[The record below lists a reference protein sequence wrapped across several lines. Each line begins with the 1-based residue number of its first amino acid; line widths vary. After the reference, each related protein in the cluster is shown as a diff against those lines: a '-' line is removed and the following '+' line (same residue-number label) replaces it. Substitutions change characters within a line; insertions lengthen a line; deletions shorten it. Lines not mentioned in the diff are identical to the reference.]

1 MTTLNQFTL
10 AQLRAKLERRECS
23 APEILTDCLAAIA
36 ATEDTLG
43 SFIEFDPTQHTR
55 TAGAS
60 GALSGLPVGI
70 KDLILVAGQPARA
83 ASRIL
88 EGFIAP
94 YSATCVTNLQAQ
106 GAVSLGRLNMD
117 EFAMG
122 SSTETSAYG
131 LTRNPWDI
139 SRVPG
144 GSSGGSAAAVAG
156 RQLPA
161 TLGTD
166 TGGSIRQPAAFCGIT
181 GLKPT
186 YGRVSRYGVIAFAS
200 SLDQVGPMARTAE
213 DCALLL
219 EAIAGH
225 DPHDATSARQPV
237 ERWSAQLSE
246 GPALT
251 IGLPREY
258 FGEGIEAGVRAAIE
272 RCIAD
277 LERQGHTF
285 VEISLPSSQYAVG
298 VYYLLATAEASSNLA
313 RYDGV
318 RYGRRIS
325 GETLQAMY
333 ERTRGQGFGAE
344 VQRRIMLGTFAL
356 SSGYYD
362 AYYGR
367 AQKVRQLITHEFH
380 EAFARVDL
388 ILSPTTPTT
397 AFAFGS
403 RTQDPLQMYLADIF
417 TISTNL
423 AGLPGL
429 SFPCGFADGLP
440 VGAQLIA
447 PAWREDRL
455 LQTAHRYQ
463 LATDHHAQ
471 RAPYADGGSAH
482 AKAVR

>member
-1 MTTLNQFTL
+1 M
-10 AQLRAKLERRECS
+10 R
-23 APEILTDCLAAIA
+23 DCLAAIA
-36 ATEDTLG
+36 SVEPRIG
-43 SFIEFDPTQHTR
+43 SFIEFDPSQVSRAPDATGIL
-55 TAGAS
+55 A
-60 GALSGLPVGI
+60 GLPVGI
-70 KDLILVAGQPARA
+70 KDLILVSGQPARA

-88 EGFIAP
+88 EGFVAP
-94 YSATCVTNLQAQ
+94 YSATCVRNLQAA
-106 GAVSLGRLNMD
+106 GAVAVGRLNMD

-131 LTRNPWDI
+131 LTRNPWDPG
-139 SRVPG
+139 RVPG
-144 GSSGGSAAAVAG
+144 GSSGGSAAAVAA
-156 RQLPA
+156 RELPA

-200 SLDQVGPMARTAE
+200 SLDQVGPMARSAE
-213 DCALLL
+213 DCALVL

-225 DPHDATSARQPV
+225 DPRDATSAQKAPQA
-237 ERWSAQLSE
+237 WYSQLS
-246 GPALT
+246 GSPQRYR

-258 FGEGIEAGVRAAIE
+258 FGEGIETGVRQRIE
-272 RCIAD
+272 QCIST
-277 LERQGHTF
+277 LRSQGHTF
-285 VEISLPSSQYAVG
+285 VDVSLPASQYAVG

-318 RYGRRIS
+318 RFGARV
-325 GETLQAMY
+325 GAETLQAMY

-344 VQRRIMLGTFAL
+344 VQRRILLGTFAL

-367 AQKVRQLITHEFH
+367 AQKVRQLIAREFE
-380 EAFARVDL
+380 EAFRQVDL

-429 SFPCGFADGLP
+429 SFPCGFVEGLP
-440 VGAQLIA
+440 VGAQLIG
-447 PAWREDRL
+447 PAWSEDRL
-455 LQTAHRYQ
+455 LITAHQYQ
-463 LATDHHAQ
+463 QATDHHTQ
-471 RAPYADGGSAH
+471 LAPYAHGGQA
-482 AKAVR
+482 AKAVA